1 MLGKIFCKSGE
12 FLLAKNNF
20 VITKLNAFIINVM
33 NDSTFKSGRIP
44 IPAWKFTELMNTD
57 KQKAESLKEQWLKKY
72 YIRNTE
78 DRGEHN
84 ELIYELNP
92 FLKQEIEKI
101 NNRKLNVKW
110 IEGIEALSLDTLD
123 EFHYFDIKEKLQ
135 KINQKY
141 RQIVTRDFDELVM
154 NYVMK
159 NAKSVLILSGSLI
172 ETLLMY
178 YCEKKKLTTIT
189 YQRNNK
195 NISKSIYECDLGDL
209 LIYFEQNKYLGEL
222 VPPLGNVSR
231 IHRNYVHPGKE
242 LRESETLDDSKISLC
257 FISTIEI
264 IKQIVN

>member
-1 MLGKIFCKSGE
+1 MWLVMGQRTRFST
-12 FLLAKNNF
+12 NDF

-110 IEGIEALSLDTLD
+110 IEGIEVDP
-123 EFHYFDIKEKLQ
+123 
-135 KINQKY
+135 
-141 RQIVTRDFDELVM
+141 IVRTARGL
-154 NYVMK
+154 N
-159 NAKSVLILSGSLI
+159 
-172 ETLLMY
+172 
-178 YCEKKKLTTIT
+178 
-189 YQRNNK
+189 
-195 NISKSIYECDLGDL
+195 
-209 LIYFEQNKYLGEL
+209 
-222 VPPLGNVSR
+222 
-231 IHRNYVHPGKE
+231 
-242 LRESETLDDSKISLC
+242 
-257 FISTIEI
+257 
-264 IKQIVN
+264 